1 MNQMPT
7 SYLSAGSDHRK
18 VVRLSVT
25 TLFILA
31 SLILLPVAVKAQQYD
46 ILLKG
51 GHVIDPK
58 NGINSQMDI
67 AVKDDIIARV
77 ASAIQESEAGQF
89 IDVSRLYV
97 TPGLIDIHTHVF
109 HGTDQKR
116 YLSNSYYAVKPDSY
130 SFRYGVTT
138 MVDVGGAGW
147 RNFETFK
154 AQTIDNSATR
164 VLSFLNI
171 VGSGMRGGHFEQN
184 LNDMDPKMT
193 SLVVRSNPWIVGI
206 KIAHYIEHDWE
217 PIERLVEAGEM
228 ADVPVMVDFGSANPP
243 LSIVTLVRD
252 RKSTRLNSSHVAIS
266 YAVFCLKK
274 KRTTTGA
281 E

>member
-77 ASAIQESEAGQF
+77 ASDIPASEAGQV
-89 IDVSRLYV
+89 IHVSGLYV

-109 HGTDQKR
+109 HGTDKNR
-116 YLSNSYYAVKPDSY
+116 YLSKRYFAIYPYRYSY
-130 SFRYGVTT
+130 RYGLTKYDT
-138 MVDVGGAGW
+138 
-147 RNFETFK
+147 
-154 AQTIDNSATR
+154 
-164 VLSFLNI
+164 LSG
-171 VGSGMRGGHFEQN
+171 V
-184 LNDMDPKMT
+184 
-193 SLVVRSNPWIVGI
+193 
-206 KIAHYIEHDWE
+206 
-217 PIERLVEAGEM
+217 
-228 ADVPVMVDFGSANPP
+228 
-243 LSIVTLVRD
+243 
-252 RKSTRLNSSHVAIS
+252 
-266 YAVFCLKK
+266 
-274 KRTTTGA
+274 
-281 E
+281 